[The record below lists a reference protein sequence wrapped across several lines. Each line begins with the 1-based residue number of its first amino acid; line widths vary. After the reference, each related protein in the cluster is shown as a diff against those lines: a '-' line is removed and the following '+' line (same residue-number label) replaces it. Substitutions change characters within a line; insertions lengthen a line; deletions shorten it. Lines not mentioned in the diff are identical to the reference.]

1 MAVSESSP
9 PIVLPDLMLQEA
21 VEGSAAAD
29 LPQDGSTKLV
39 VALGIVVPDGRR
51 RRGQTGG

>member
-9 PIVLPDLMLQEA
+9 PITLPDLMLQEA

-29 LPQDGSTKLV
+29 LLQDGSTKLV
-39 VALGIVVPDGRR
+39 VVLGIVVPDGRR